1 MFRSALAVALLLAS
15 IPAAAASTLTFNFAG
30 TTGSAASYA
39 YTDIGSQGSLTL
51 TASARKFFPAPE
63 LLVGNNLSTLATG
76 GLVTR
81 SSGSNDNPAGL
92 GVFGGGDNR
101 QIDTN
106 SPGSAAA
113 PLREALLLSGDKQ
126 FALHSLTLNFVDP
139 NDTLLVFGVDTS
151 G

>member
-1 MFRSALAVALLLAS
+1 MFRSALTVSLLLAS

-63 LLVGNNLSTLATG
+63 LLVGNKLSTLATG

-92 GVFGGGDNR
+92 GVFGGVDNR

-106 SPGSAAA
+106 SPGTAAPRHRGSAAA
-113 PLREALLLSGDKQ
+113 RGAAAVGRQAVCVSQLDPQ
-126 FALHSLTLNFVDP
+126 FR
-139 NDTLLVFGVDTS
+139 
-151 G
+151 